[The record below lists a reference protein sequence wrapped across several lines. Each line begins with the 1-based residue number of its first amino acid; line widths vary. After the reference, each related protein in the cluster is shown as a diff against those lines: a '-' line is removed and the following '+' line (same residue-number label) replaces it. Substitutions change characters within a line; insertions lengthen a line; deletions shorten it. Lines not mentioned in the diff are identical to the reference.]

1 MLAWGGDGTINEV
14 ASALAFDDV
23 PLGIV
28 PAGSGNGLARELGV
42 HPRAERAIAEALQA
56 VPRPMDLGEIDGH
69 LFANM
74 AGIGFD
80 AHIASR
86 FATAT
91 RRGFIG
97 YAGITARA
105 LTSYVPQHY
114 RVTIGGVETA
124 HRAVLVTIANSA
136 QFGNNARI
144 APGARVDDGELD
156 LVVFEERSRIAT
168 LCQMPRLFNGTVAR
182 VRGCTIRRIREATI
196 ESDQSMTYHVD
207 GEPVAGEHDC
217 GRAHPGALMVAVR
230 YPDDPR
236 HGWPQHLRFSDR
248 ASSPGGRL
256 STLTTPMAPLASPAK
271 FAMFTPGWRR
281 RLANHAGLI
290 VAGQDQHRP
299 TGGASNDAVNLRP
312 AWAVR
317 SNVPSTQRSPASA
330 SAGSRRGCEMPE
342 LSFAIPRCR
351 CRARATDRA
360 SRSRRRSTESAATC
374 RRPRWRPAR
383 RRRGFDQ
390 RPVVATPSASI
401 RAAPSARR
409 AQLVRGGSRAAAW

>member
-1 MLAWGGDGTINEV
+1 MSTVIIINPISGGASPRAARARAQLALAVVDAHGDPVEVLMTEAVGHARELAKSAIRRGARLVLAWGGDGTINEV

-42 HPRAERAIAEALQA
+42 HPRAERAIADALQA

-182 VRGCTIRRIREATI
+182 VRGLHDPPHSRGDDRVRRA
-196 ESDQSMTYHVD
+196 D
-207 GEPVAGEHDC
+207 GLP
-217 GRAHPGALMVAVR
+217 
-230 YPDDPR
+230 
-236 HGWPQHLRFSDR
+236 
-248 ASSPGGRL
+248 
-256 STLTTPMAPLASPAK
+256 
-271 FAMFTPGWRR
+271 
-281 RLANHAGLI
+281 
-290 VAGQDQHRP
+290 
-299 TGGASNDAVNLRP
+299 
-312 AWAVR
+312 
-317 SNVPSTQRSPASA
+317 
-330 SAGSRRGCEMPE
+330 
-342 LSFAIPRCR
+342 
-351 CRARATDRA
+351 
-360 SRSRRRSTESAATC
+360 
-374 RRPRWRPAR
+374 R
-383 RRRGFDQ
+383 RRRAGG
-390 RPVVATPSASI
+390 RGNTTAGARAPGSADG
-401 RAAPSARR
+401 RR
-409 AQLVRGGSRAAAW
+409 Q

>member
-1 MLAWGGDGTINEV
+1 MTEAVGHARELAKSAIRRGARLVLAWGGDGTINEI

-42 HPRAERAIAEALQA
+42 HPRAERAIADALQA

-114 RVTIGGVETA
+114 RVTIGDVETA

-182 VRGCTIRRIREATI
+182 VRGCTIRRIREVTI
-196 ESDQSMTYHVD
+196 ESDAPMAYHVD
-207 GEPVAGEHDC
+207 GEPVAG
-217 GRAHPGALMVAVR
+217 GTRLRARVHPGALMVAVR
-230 YPDDPR
+230 
-236 HGWPQHLRFSDR
+236 
-248 ASSPGGRL
+248 
-256 STLTTPMAPLASPAK
+256 
-271 FAMFTPGWRR
+271 
-281 RLANHAGLI
+281 
-290 VAGQDQHRP
+290 
-299 TGGASNDAVNLRP
+299 
-312 AWAVR
+312 
-317 SNVPSTQRSPASA
+317 
-330 SAGSRRGCEMPE
+330 
-342 LSFAIPRCR
+342 
-351 CRARATDRA
+351 
-360 SRSRRRSTESAATC
+360 
-374 RRPRWRPAR
+374 
-383 RRRGFDQ
+383 
-390 RPVVATPSASI
+390 
-401 RAAPSARR
+401 
-409 AQLVRGGSRAAAW
+409 